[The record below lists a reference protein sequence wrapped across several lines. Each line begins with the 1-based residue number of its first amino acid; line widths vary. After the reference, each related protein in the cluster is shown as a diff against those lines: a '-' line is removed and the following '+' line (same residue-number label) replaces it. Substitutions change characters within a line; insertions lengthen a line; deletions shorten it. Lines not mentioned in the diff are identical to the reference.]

1 MRKID
6 IKTILLIIIILLLSV
21 QNYFLYKSFKELYS
35 TEFNTDRIYY
45 YIEKIESEI
54 KNIKMYIF

>member
-1 MRKID
+1 MKKID

-54 KNIKMYIF
+54 KKY